1 MACSLSLS
9 LNSWKRKIEQKQRR
23 EAALRK
29 EGYEIRKKENA
40 KGTNESK
47 EQRILTV
54 STIKKRLDEIE
65 EAAGKENGEAG
76 KGKTAA

>member
-1 MACSLSLS
+1 MACS

-40 KGTNESK
+40 KGTNETK
-47 EQRILTV
+47 EKRILTV

>member
-1 MACSLSLS
+1 M
-9 LNSWKRKIEQKQRR
+9 
-23 EAALRK
+23 RK

-40 KGTNESK
+40 KGTNETK
-47 EQRILTV
+47 EKRILTV